1 MNIESL
7 IKLEKNLVEKLRN
20 EFTESIVI
28 DYLDCIKDFK
38 NYILEINT
46 KNKKITNLNIKI
58 EEEEINIYL
67 YSFLSKDVFTIF
79 SLQYF
84 LTEIIKKYSLFSSQ
98 KNIHEI
104 YLKFFKSIIKTNLG
118 IINESQYESYKNL
131 EDFIELLVT
140 YDIIDKNKI
149 PFYNIIIQFKNKVD
163 WPNKN
168 SCNFFNSKDNMILN
182 FIWNTNGQGKKYPVN
197 FFTLQEEKDKILLS
211 GKINNQKLTCIFN
224 NELFTN
230 ESQYIIN
237 NFILKNKI
245 DKNIIYIDVSS
256 DDKKSPVKENCST
269 SSNVKLQEKSPNIT
283 NMKSMFERTKLSNQE
298 NNKDSP
304 NVQNN
309 KNSLNVQKYEN
320 YQPSSNVTNIE
331 PMFERTTLYI
341 QENNKDSPNVQ
352 NNQNSPNVQNNQNSP
367 NVQNNQNSP
376 NVQNKQNLLNVENN
390 QISSNG
396 QNNQNLLNRQNYS
409 NLPYVQYP
417 LPSRQNYQ
425 NSSIRQNNQISSI
438 GQNNQ
443 NLPNGQNY
451 LNSPYVRNN
460 QYLFGQNYQISSI
473 GQNNQ
478 NSPNVQNNQNLFNRQ
493 NYPITPY
500 VGNNQ
505 YQSNRQSYPKPFHRN
520 YKYQSRQNQQYPY
533 INQINGCLPNN
544 SDYNVKL
551 NNILNR
557 LDKISNDLNYIKK
570 KISRDDNILLNEKT
584 SKDDTQEN

>member
-7 IKLEKNLVEKLRN
+7 KKLEKNLVEKLRN

-46 KNKKITNLNIKI
+46 KNKKITNLNLKI

-67 YSFLSKDVFTIF
+67 YSFLSNNVFTIF
-79 SLQYF
+79 SYKYF
-84 LTEIIKKYSLFSSQ
+84 LSEIVKKYSLFNSTDKTNLE
-98 KNIHEI
+98 KNIEKI
-104 YLKFFKSIIKTNLG
+104 YFKFYKSIIKKNLG
-118 IINESQYESYKNL
+118 GLINESQYESYKNF

-140 YDIIDKNKI
+140 YNIIDKDKI
-149 PFYNIIIQFKNKVD
+149 PLYNIIIQFKNKVD

-168 SCNFFNSKDNMILN
+168 SCNIFNLKNSMVFN
-182 FIWNTNGQGKKYPVN
+182 FIWDTNGQGKKHPVN
-197 FFTLQEEKDKILLS
+197 FFTLKEEKDKIFKL
-211 GKINNQKLTCIFN
+211 KINIQNLTCVFN

-237 NFILKNKI
+237 NFILKNNI
-245 DKNIIYIDVSS
+245 DKEKNIIYIDVPS
-256 DDKKSPVKENCST
+256 DDKKSPVKENSST
-269 SSNVKLQEKSPNIT
+269 SSNVKLQKSPNIT
-283 NMKSMFERTKLSNQE
+283 SNFTNMSNMFERAKLSNQE
-298 NNKDSP
+298 NNK
-304 NVQNN
+304 
-309 KNSLNVQKYEN
+309 Y
-320 YQPSSNVTNIE
+320 
-331 PMFERTTLYI
+331 
-341 QENNKDSPNVQ
+341 SPNVQ

-376 NVQNKQNLLNVENN
+376 NVQNNQNLFNVENN

-396 QNNQNLLNRQNYS
+396 QNNQNLLNGQNYS
-409 NLPYVQYP
+409 NLPYVQYQ

-425 NSSIRQNNQISSI
+425 ISSIRQNNQISSI

-451 LNSPYVRNN
+451 LNSPYLRNN
-460 QYLFGQNYQISSI
+460 QYLSRQNYQISSI

-478 NSPNVQNNQNLFNRQ
+478 NSPNVQNNQNLLNGQ

-505 YQSNRQSYPKPFHRN
+505 YQCNRQSYPKSFHRN

>member
-7 IKLEKNLVEKLRN
+7 KKLEKNLVEKLRN

-28 DYLDCIKDFK
+28 DYLDCIKNFK

-67 YSFLSKDVFTIF
+67 YSFLSNDVFTIF
-79 SLQYF
+79 SYQYF
-84 LTEIIKKYSLFSSQ
+84 LSEIVKKYFLFSSIDKTNIV
-98 KNIHEI
+98 KNIEKI
-104 YLKFFKSIIKTNLG
+104 YFKFYKSIIKKNLG
-118 IINESQYESYKNL
+118 ELINESQYESYKNF
-131 EDFIELLVT
+131 EDFMKLFVT
-140 YDIIDKNKI
+140 YNIIDKDKI
-149 PFYNIIIQFKNKVD
+149 PLYNIIIQFKNKVD

-168 SCNFFNSKDNMILN
+168 SCNLFNSKNSMVFN
-182 FIWNTNGQGKKYPVN
+182 FIWHTNGQGKQYPVN
-197 FFTLQEEKDKILLS
+197 FFTLKEEKDKIFKF
-211 GKINNQKLTCIFN
+211 KINIQNLTCVFN
-224 NELFTN
+224 KELFTN

-237 NFILKNKI
+237 NFILKNNI
-245 DKNIIYIDVSS
+245 DKEKNIIYIDVPS
-256 DDKKSPVKENCST
+256 DDKKSTVKENSST
-269 SSNVKLQEKSPNIT
+269 SSNVKLQKSPNIT
-283 NMKSMFERTKLSNQE
+283 SNFTNMSNIFGRAKLSNQE
-298 NNKDSP
+298 NNK
-304 NVQNN
+304 
-309 KNSLNVQKYEN
+309 Y
-320 YQPSSNVTNIE
+320 
-331 PMFERTTLYI
+331 
-341 QENNKDSPNVQ
+341 SPNVQ

-376 NVQNKQNLLNVENN
+376 NVQNNQNLFNVENN

-396 QNNQNLLNRQNYS
+396 QNNQNLLNGQNYS
-409 NLPYVQYP
+409 NLPYVQYQ

-425 NSSIRQNNQISSI
+425 ISSIGQNNQISSI

-451 LNSPYVRNN
+451 LNSPYLRNN
-460 QYLFGQNYQISSI
+460 QYLSRQNYQISSI

-478 NSPNVQNNQNLFNRQ
+478 NSPNVQNNQNLLNGQ

-505 YQSNRQSYPKPFHRN
+505 YQSNRQNYPKPFHRN

-533 INQINGCLPNN
+533 INQINGCLSNN